1 MEYIIPSLITAGS
14 IAGIVPF
21 TAGLKIEIFENKARN
36 HVCTLIAVLGA
47 AVVITSWCYLPSL
60 WRGEPSQLW
69 IAMITAQILVGLVG
83 AFVDSPRYI
92 TKAWVYLVWL
102 SMCATV
108 WHVL

>member
-21 TAGLKIEIFENKARN
+21 IDGLKIEIFENKARDP
-36 HVCTLIAVLGA
+36 VGTLLAVLGA
-47 AVVITSWCYLPSL
+47 VVVVTSWCYLPSL
-60 WRGEPSQLW
+60 WREEPSQLW
-69 IAMITAQILVGLVG
+69 IALITAQILVGLVG